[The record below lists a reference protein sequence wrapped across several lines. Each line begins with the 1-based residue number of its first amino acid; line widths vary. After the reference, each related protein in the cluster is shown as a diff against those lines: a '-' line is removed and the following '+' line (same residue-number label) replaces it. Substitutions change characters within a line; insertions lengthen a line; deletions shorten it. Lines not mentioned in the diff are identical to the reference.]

1 MKVDLAYGESGL
13 TVDLP
18 EWHVTD
24 ILHMPHL
31 PPVDDVRGAVTEALR
46 NPIET
51 PSLREMAAD
60 VESAVIV
67 VSDIT
72 RPVPNAR
79 ILPPLLEELF
89 DAGMPPEDV
98 LILIATGLHRPNT
111 PDELEKMLGKVV
123 VSSGCRIENHMAR
136 EKHDHLRVGTTRQG
150 TEGWV
155 DARYL
160 AADLKILTGLVEP
173 HLMAG
178 FSGGRKSICP
188 GICSAET
195 IMAFHRP
202 KLMESPQAV
211 TGNMDG
217 NPVDLEACDIA
228 ALARGADC
236 ILNVTLDE
244 QRNITGIFAG
254 ELFAAHAAAV
264 ERAREQTTVTVDS
277 KADVVVT
284 TGGGAPLDASF
295 YQGVKGMV
303 AAGPIVRDG
312 GTIIIAQENAEGI
325 GSDEFGSL
333 LRETHDLHALIEK
346 ALAEDR
352 REIDLWQVHRLEILL
367 RRTHIMSYSTGLPAG
382 VHKEL
387 FVEPVESVEEA
398 VERAI
403 DKYGPETRI
412 AVIPHGPYVI
422 ARMGD

>member
-18 EWHVTD
+18 DDHLTD
-24 ILHMPHL
+24 VLHMPQL
-31 PPVDDVRGAVTEALR
+31 PAVEDVAGAVRDALGD
-46 NPIET
+46 PIGT
-51 PSLREMAAD
+51 PPLRETAGGA
-60 VESAVIV
+60 ESAVIV

-79 ILPPLLEELF
+79 ILPPLVDELS
-89 DAGMPPEDV
+89 DAGMCPEDI

-111 PDELEKMLGKVV
+111 PDELRKMLGEAVV
-123 VSSGCRIENHMAR
+123 NSGCRIENHRAR
-136 EKHDHLRVGTTRQG
+136 VEDDHLRVGTTRQG
-150 TEGWV
+150 TEAWV
-155 DARYL
+155 DGRYL
-160 AADLKILTGLVEP
+160 GADLKILTGLVEP

-188 GICSAET
+188 GVCSAET

-202 KLMESPQAV
+202 ELMESPRAV
-211 TGNMDG
+211 TGNMEE

-228 ALARGADC
+228 ALAGGADC

-244 QRNITGIFAG
+244 QRNVTGVFAG
-254 ELFAAHAAAV
+254 ELFRAHQAAV
-264 ERAREQTTVTVDS
+264 ERARKQTTVEADS

-325 GSDEFGSL
+325 GSEEFGRR
-333 LRETHDLHALIEK
+333 LRETDDLHALVER

-352 REIDLWQVHRLEILL
+352 REIDLWQIHRLEILL
-367 RRTHIMSYSTGLPAG
+367 RRTYILSYCTGLSPR
-382 VHKEL
+382 VQKEL

-398 VERAI
+398 VQECI
-403 DKYGPETRI
+403 DKYGPKTRI
-412 AVIPHGPYVI
+412 AAIPHGPYVI
-422 ARMGD
+422 ARTGG